1 MKRNLLALVGLF
13 AVLLVVFL
21 IYQSTERKRLS
32 EENIHDFF
40 WADSNLIDSIAVKY
54 GSWSYLSLQDGQ
66 WTMAVDSELTY
77 AASTDEISN
86 VIRTT
91 NEMVLTDLIS
101 VNPAKQ
107 AKFKVDTAGGTVIQF
122 FGGGV
127 PLSDFI
133 LGRVGQDFSHT
144 YVRRQGSDS
153 VFLARGKFNNI
164 YSKAPPQ
171 WMDRRAFGF
180 EPQNLMEVRWKYP
193 DEETRLSYAGN
204 GKFLVSR
211 DPDFTP
217 TPGDSS
223 ESTYKFDFV
232 STLGFNAFLPK
243 EQESKAAFDEI
254 LLQLTAIDSA
264 GTFHELIFAAD
275 TATYKRYFAI
285 RPGSPRPVGVFFKN
299 IYDRLTATYDALL
312 PADTTGF

>member
-1 MKRNLLALVGLF
+1 VKRNLLILAGLL
-13 AVLLVVFL
+13 AVLLAVFL

-40 WADSNLIDSIAVKY
+40 WADSTLIDSIAVKY
-54 GSWSYLSLQDGQ
+54 GSWSYLYLQDGRWQ
-66 WTMAVDSELTY
+66 MVVDSELTY
-77 AASTDEISN
+77 AASSDEISS

-122 FGGGV
+122 FSGGT

-153 VFLARGKFNNI
+153 VFLARGKFANI

-171 WMDRRAFGF
+171 WMDRRAFSF
-180 EPQNLMEVRWKYP
+180 DPQNLVEVRWKYP
-193 DEETRLSYAGN
+193 DEETRLLYAGD
-204 GKFLVSR
+204 GTFLVSR
-211 DPDFTP
+211 DPDFDP
-217 TPGDSS
+217 VPGDSA
-223 ESTYKFDFV
+223 ESSYKFDFV
-232 STLGFNAFLPK
+232 SKLGFNAFLPK
-243 EQESKAAFDEI
+243 EQEGAASFDDVI
-254 LLQLTAIDSA
+254 LRLTAIDSA
-264 GTFHELIFAAD
+264 GTFHELIFAED
-275 TATYKRYFAI
+275 TVTARRYFAV
-285 RPGSPRPVGVFFKN
+285 RPGCPRPVGVFFKGV
-299 IYDRLTATYDALL
+299 YDRLTATYDALL
-312 PADTTGF
+312 PADTSGT